1 MLRWQR
7 RIASAFS
14 VRFLSYGGVA
24 FTEERTNREVEM
36 AEEDAVTAGIG
47 EADATQLA
55 ALVGSVP
62 DEQLAEG
69 MADPEGRKMV
79 LDEIF
84 KRMADHVEADKIRG
98 IDAVVHFTITGA
110 PGGGSDTYEAV
121 IRDGKIDVSS
131 EPTVEHPKVR
141 ITTAPVSFLKLV
153 TGQQSGPVMFMT
165 GKLKLDGDVM
175 FAARLTSFFRIP
187 SASE

>member
-1 MLRWQR
+1 
-7 RIASAFS
+7 
-14 VRFLSYGGVA
+14 
-24 FTEERTNREVEM
+24 M
-36 AEEDAVTAGIG
+36 AQEDAITAGIG

-69 MADPEGRKMV
+69 MANPEGRKMV

-84 KRMADHVEADKIRG
+84 KRMADHVEADKIQG

-110 PGGGSDTYEAV
+110 PDGGSDTYEAV
-121 IRDGKIDVSS
+121 IRGGKIEVTN
-131 EPTVEHPKVR
+131 EPTEQPKVK
-141 ITTAPVSFLKLV
+141 ITTAPVDFLKLV

-175 FAARLTSFFRIP
+175 FAARLTSFFRIS
-187 SASE
+187 SAA